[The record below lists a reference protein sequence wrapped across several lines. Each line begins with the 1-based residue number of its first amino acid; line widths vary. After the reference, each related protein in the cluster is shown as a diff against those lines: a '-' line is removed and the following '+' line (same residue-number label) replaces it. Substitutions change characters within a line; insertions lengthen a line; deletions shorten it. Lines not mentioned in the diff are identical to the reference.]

1 MVQGTTS
8 SAGKSLLSTALC
20 RVAMRRGIRV
30 APFKA
35 QNMSNNARAV
45 DGGEIGCAQ
54 YLQALA
60 AGVTP
65 SVLHN
70 PVLLKPEGDTRSQV
84 VVMGQ
89 VDRSMT
95 DSPWRGRSK
104 RLWPI
109 VQQAYDE
116 LAATVDLIIVE
127 GAGSPAETNL
137 WDDDIVNMRMAEYA
151 QAGVVIVTDID
162 RGGAFAHLYG
172 TWALL
177 PPSQR
182 SLIKGFILNK
192 FRGDASLLAPAPADL
207 ETLTGVPTI
216 GVVPMTRHHLPDE
229 DGADPNPRSPGGR
242 CVRVVRGPAASNL
255 DEFWA
260 LRDSSDFA
268 WALAPGDLRDA
279 ELIVLPGSKLVATD
293 LAWMRA
299 VGMDAALRD
308 AHGRGV
314 PIIAI
319 CGGLQAL
326 GHTIADPHGV
336 EEAAI
341 GLGLV
346 PVDTAFAATKRVV
359 ATKLA
364 FPDALDDPWR
374 GLAGVTVT
382 GYEIRFGETRVQPS
396 AEVMAFGNGAGF
408 VAGNV
413 LGIYTHGVIED
424 SDVVEAL
431 VGRRPPVS
439 LDACFDQLADLAESS
454 IDLAVLGL
462 G

>member
-8 SAGKSLLSTALC
+8 SAGKSLLATALC
-20 RVAMRRGIRV
+20 RVAMRRGITV

-60 AGVTP
+60 AGVAP

-84 VVMGQ
+84 VVMGR
-89 VDRSMT
+89 VDRVMT

-104 RLWPI
+104 QLWPV

-116 LAATVDLIIVE
+116 LAASVDLVVLE

-137 WDDDIVNMRMAEYA
+137 WADDIVNMRMAEHA
-151 QAGVVIVTDID
+151 NADVLVVTDID
-162 RGGAFAHLYG
+162 RGGALAHLYG

-182 SLIKGFILNK
+182 LLIKGFVLNK

-207 ETLTGVPTI
+207 EALTGVPTI

-242 CVRVVRGPAASNL
+242 RVRVVRGPAASNL

-268 WALAPGDLRDA
+268 WAFSPGDLRDA

-293 LAWMRA
+293 LDWMRA
-299 VGMDAALRD
+299 VGMDTALHD
-308 AHGRGV
+308 AHRRGV
-314 PIIAI
+314 PILAI

-326 GHTIADPHGV
+326 GQAILDPHGV
-336 EEAAI
+336 ERAAI
-341 GLGLV
+341 GIGLV
-346 PVDTAFAATKRVV
+346 PFETTFAATKRVA
-359 ATKLA
+359 ATSLV
-364 FPDALDDPWR
+364 FPAAMGRPWQALSGR
-374 GLAGVTVT
+374 RVS
-382 GYEIRFGETRVQPS
+382 GYEIRFGETQLLDSNDVH
-396 AEVMAFGNGAGF
+396 EFGEGVGF
-408 VAGNV
+408 VMGNV
-413 LGIYTHGVIED
+413 LGLYTHGVIED
-424 SDVVEAL
+424 ADVVEAL

-439 LDACFDQLADLAESS
+439 LDECFEQLADLAESS
-454 IDLAVLGL
+454 IDLSVIGL
-462 G
+462 A